1 MPIEQNLE
9 TSGSLNSTSGVTSAV
24 PLMPFSRGSE
34 WRKWDLP
41 VHTPASG
48 MANGYGGDWDDYVK
62 TLFTLAVER
71 EVAAIGITDYFT
83 IEGYE
88 KIVNEYM
95 GDDAKLLEL
104 FESEEMVAKVK
115 AILLL
120 PNIELRIDTLVNS
133 RRVNYHVIFSNEV
146 TIQDIKENFLSEI
159 EFVREAS
166 PFTRDNSYKLS
177 RHNLEELGLK
187 IRSEQDSFTGDDF
200 EVGCKTAVV
209 SASQIRDILDRH
221 KNIFAGKY
229 LIGIPVDEDLSDIS
243 WGSQEHLVRK
253 ILYQQSS
260 FFFTSNKN
268 TRDFALGLKH
278 PTKEEYIREFKTFKP
293 CLIGCDAHSKVDLTN
308 KLGLYSESHE
318 CKITW
323 IKADPTFDGL
333 RQILFE
339 PSERVKIQEPKPE
352 EKPPY
357 QVIDSIVVSEDGFWK
372 QEIQLNSNLVTI
384 IGGRSSGKSTL
395 LSCMATKIGYSQEYD
410 DPVYSDE
417 EKRFIQN
424 HQDSLTVKWADN
436 GDMQDHQVDFFR
448 QNYMIHLQSDR
459 KEIDKLIAKILRATP
474 ENASRFSKYEQF
486 LIDTKADITKDCALL
501 FSQREKIA
509 ALDLEIKE
517 KGGLDG
523 HAKEVRALAKQL
535 DEKKKQHSNLTAE
548 EQLVFDRIKN
558 EVEQHKEALAT
569 IRRDKSAIDALIEEE
584 EATVVPTLDDTM
596 FSEEFGTLLVGKH
609 ASIWAEFHN
618 KWLSYLK
625 DARDKIVSSDNEIT
639 AKIQNLISDIAYKRG
654 VEELSANSI
663 LKDLEQ
669 QLANEKLK
677 YSVVFTLVQQRKKL
691 QDENHQ
697 LIRGLSEKH
706 CSFKERAA
714 RFVSTITWSNED
726 IAIKGIVRV
735 KTSSLKERLEGQ
747 ITRKSKAQQDY
758 FVSLINHDAFDL
770 AKVVEFLNDVMAR
783 RISYNQD
790 VDEQYLVSEFL
801 SSNWFE
807 INYDIVYQGDTFSAM
822 SPGKRAFVILRL
834 LLEFGNNE
842 CPILIDQPEDSLD
855 NRAIFTELVQYLRD
869 KKKKRQIILVTH
881 NPNVVVGADAEQVI
895 VANQT
900 GSKNENVNRLK
911 FSYASGALENSRPK
925 DITCATILES
935 QGIREHVCE
944 ILEGG
949 EDAFKKRE
957 SKYGFSY

>member
-9 TSGSLNSTSGVTSAV
+9 TDCSQSPTSNV
-24 PLMPFSRGSE
+24 PPDSPSMSFLRGSE
-34 WRKWDLP
+34 WRKWDLH

-48 MANGYGGDWDDYVK
+48 LANGYASDWDDYVR
-62 TLFTLAVER
+62 TLFTLAVDR
-71 EVAAIGITDYFT
+71 GVVALGITDYFS

-88 KIVNEYM
+88 KIRNEYIENHS
-95 GDDAKLLEL
+95 KLLEL
-104 FESEEMVAKVK
+104 FGSEDVVEKVK
-115 AILLL
+115 SILVL
-120 PNIELRIDTLVNS
+120 PNIEFRIDCMVNN
-133 RRVNYHVIFSNEV
+133 RRVNYHILFSDKV
-146 TIQDIKENFLSEI
+146 TIQDIKDNFLSEI
-159 EFVREAS
+159 EFVRDAH
-166 PFTRDNSYKLS
+166 PFTSDNTYKLT
-177 RHNLEELGLK
+177 RHNIEELGRK
-187 IRSEQDSFTGDDF
+187 VKSEQHSFTGSDYT
-200 EVGCKTAVV
+200 VGCTTATVSATAVR
-209 SASQIRDILDRH
+209 AILNKH
-221 KNIFAGKY
+221 KNIFSGKY
-229 LIGIPVDEDLSDIS
+229 LIGMPVDEDLSSIS
-243 WGSQEHLVRK
+243 WNSQEHQVRK
-253 ILYQQSS
+253 VLYQQCS
-260 FFFTSNKN
+260 FFFSSNRG
-268 TRDFALGLKH
+268 TIDFGLGEKH
-278 PTKEEYIREFKTFKP
+278 SSVEEYLKEFKTFKP

-308 KLGLYSESHE
+308 KLGLYSESDE

-339 PSERVKIQEPKPE
+339 PSERVKIQAPKPE
-352 EKPPY
+352 GKPPY

-372 QEIQLNSNLVTI
+372 QEIPLNSNLVTI

-417 EKRFIQN
+417 EKQFIQN
-424 HQDSLTVKWADN
+424 HQDSLTVKWADH

-459 KEIDKLIAKILRATP
+459 KEIDKLIAKILRATS

-509 ALDLEIKE
+509 AFDLEIKE

-523 HAKEVRALAKQL
+523 HAKEVKVLTTQL
-535 DEKKKQHSNLTAE
+535 EEKKKQHSSLTEE
-548 EQLVFDRIKN
+548 EQVEFERIKS
-558 EVEQHKEALAT
+558 EVEKHNEEVSTLK
-569 IRRDKSAIDALIEEE
+569 RDHSAIVALIKEEE
-584 EATVVPTLDDTM
+584 VIVAPPLDDSM
-596 FSEEFGTLLVGKH
+596 FSDMVGK
-609 ASIWAEFHN
+609 SLVEKYSTMWQDFHG
-618 KWLSYLK
+618 KWLSFLRETC
-625 DARDKIVSSDNEIT
+625 DELLLNMNEIT
-639 AKIQNLISDIAYKRG
+639 AKLKELISNDVYKKGMEDI
-654 VEELSANSI
+654 SANSI
-663 LKDLEQ
+663 LKDLENK
-669 QLANEKLK
+669 LANEKAK
-677 YSVVFTLVQQRKKL
+677 YAEVAVLAQQRKKL
-691 QDENHQ
+691 LDENQQ
-697 LIRGLSEKH
+697 LIQSLSERH
-706 CSFKERAA
+706 CSYQTRAQQ
-714 RFVSTITWSNED
+714 FVSSITWSNED
-726 IAIKGIVRV
+726 LSIKGMISV
-735 KTSSLKERLEGQ
+735 KAVLSERLEGQ
-747 ITRKSKAQQDY
+747 ITRKTRQQQEY
-758 FVSLINHDAFDL
+758 FDALIRHENFDVTAASL
-770 AKVVEFLNDVMAR
+770 FLNNVMER
-783 RISYNQD
+783 KISYNQG

-900 GSKNENVNRLK
+900 GSKNKNVNELK
-911 FSYASGALENSRPK
+911 FSYLSGALENSCPK
-925 DITCATILES
+925 NMSCPTVLES
-935 QGIREHVCE
+935 QGVREHVCE

>member
-9 TSGSLNSTSGVTSAV
+9 TSGSQNRTSGVTSAV
-24 PLMPFSRGSE
+24 PLMPFPRGSE
-34 WRKWDLP
+34 WRKWDLH
-41 VHTPASG
+41 VHTPGTAKNDNYSG
-48 MANGYGGDWDDYVK
+48 GNAWETFISELEVLSDV
-62 TLFTLAVER
+62 AVF
-71 EVAAIGITDYFT
+71 GITDYWSIDNWKRLKDEQDNNHRLVGKFL
-83 IEGYE
+83 I
-88 KIVNEYM
+88 
-95 GDDAKLLEL
+95 
-104 FESEEMVAKVK
+104 
-115 AILLL
+115 
-120 PNIELRIDTLVNS
+120 PNVELRIIPVTNQDIPINLHVLFDPQISYDDIQCQFFQQLQFERCGCKFSATRNDLVALGRQICGDNTLEEVAAWRRGVEQFQVPYTKVKEIVELPYWRGKCIVGVANGTNDGASGIQDSAMRES
-133 RRVNYHVIFSNEV
+133 RCEIYRMADVIFSSRK
-146 TIQDIKENFLSEI
+146 QDQDYFCGRGCDPKERVIKQ
-159 EFVREAS
+159 
-166 PFTRDNSYKLS
+166 Y
-177 RHNLEELGLK
+177 
-187 IRSEQDSFTGDDF
+187 
-200 EVGCKTAVV
+200 
-209 SASQIRDILDRH
+209 
-221 KNIFAGKY
+221 
-229 LIGIPVDEDLSDIS
+229 
-243 WGSQEHLVRK
+243 GSV
-253 ILYQQSS
+253 
-260 FFFTSNKN
+260 
-268 TRDFALGLKH
+268 
-278 PTKEEYIREFKTFKP
+278 KP
-293 CLIGCDAHSKVDLTN
+293 CVVGSDAHDFNRLRTWHNEKV
-308 KLGLYSESHE
+308 
-318 CKITW
+318 TW

-339 PSERVKIQEPKPE
+339 PSERVKIQAPKPE

-372 QEIQLNSNLVTI
+372 QEIPLNSNLVTI

-417 EKRFIQN
+417 EKLFIQN
-424 HQDSLTVKWADN
+424 HQDSLTVKWADH

-459 KEIDKLIAKILRATP
+459 KEIDKLIAKILRATS

-523 HAKEVRALAKQL
+523 HAKEVKVLTTQL
-535 DEKKKQHSNLTAE
+535 EEKKKQHSSLTEE
-548 EQLVFDRIKN
+548 EQVEFDRIKS
-558 EVEQHKEALAT
+558 EVEKQNEEVNTLK
-569 IRRDKSAIDALIEEE
+569 RDHSAIVALIKEEE
-584 EATVVPTLDDTM
+584 VIVAPPLDDSM
-596 FSEEFGTLLVGKH
+596 FSDMVGK
-609 ASIWAEFHN
+609 SLVEKYSTMWQDFHG
-618 KWLSYLK
+618 KWLSFLRET
-625 DARDKIVSSDNEIT
+625 RDKLLLDINEIT
-639 AKIQNLISDIAYKRG
+639 DKLKELISNDVYKKGMEDI
-654 VEELSANSI
+654 SANST
-663 LKDLEQ
+663 LKDLENK
-669 QLANEKLK
+669 LANEKAK
-677 YSVVFTLVQQRKKL
+677 YAEVAVLAQQRKKL
-691 QDENHQ
+691 QEENQQ
-697 LIRGLSEKH
+697 LIQSLSERH
-706 CSFKERAA
+706 CSYQTRVQQ
-714 RFVSTITWSNED
+714 FVSSITWSNED
-726 IAIKGIVRV
+726 LSIKGMVSV
-735 KTSSLKERLEGQ
+735 KAALSERLEGQ
-747 ITRKSKAQQDY
+747 ITRKTRQQQEY
-758 FVSLINHDAFDL
+758 FDALIRHADFDVTTASL
-770 AKVVEFLNDVMAR
+770 FLNNVMEKK
-783 RISYNQD
+783 ISYNQG

-900 GSKNENVNRLK
+900 GSKNENVNGLK
-911 FSYASGALENSRPK
+911 FSYLSGALENSRPK
-925 DITCATILES
+925 NITCATVLES

-957 SKYGFSY
+957 SKYGFHIK